1 MKVSV
6 LAPSEVQEDSVG
18 AKQYCKSCNCN
29 AAALVNSNYCKQTK
43 KRWGVLCGC
52 DLNCLILIMK
62 RKTNLPVIR
71 NKACLKWRESF

>member
-43 KRWGVLCGC
+43 NGGECFAGV
-52 DLNCLILIMK
+52 
-62 RKTNLPVIR
+62 T
-71 NKACLKWRESF
+71 